1 MAGARVGRDLV
12 DERPSRTRGTWTRGR
27 RARHGA
33 LHRSPRPANSRGGVL
48 HVSTRKIV
56 ERRTKETTIRVEA
69 SLGSGL
75 ASVDTTVP
83 FLDLTIKARGDLRH
97 HIVEDVALTVGQAVA
112 ALVPKGPAR
121 YGERTVPMDDAL
133 VQAVID
139 VGGRPFYR
147 GPIPSTFFE
156 HWMRSFCD
164 AGKFTLHIRVL
175 RGEDRHHVVEA
186 AFKALGFSLGQA
198 LADTGSVF
206 STKGSVSLRTKRR
219 IRT

>member
-1 MAGARVGRDLV
+1 MSAA
-12 DERPSRTRGTWTRGR
+12 
-27 RARHGA
+27 
-33 LHRSPRPANSRGGVL
+33 
-48 HVSTRKIV
+48 KIV
-56 ERRTKETTIRVEA
+56 ERKTKETTIRVEA
-69 SLGSGL
+69 SIGRGR
-75 ASVDTTVP
+75 AIVDTTVP
-83 FLDLTIKARGDLRH
+83 FLDHMMTALAKYSGLDLKILARGDLRH

-112 ALVPKGPAR
+112 ALLPKGAAR

-139 VGGRPFYR
+139 MGGRPFYR

-186 AFKALGFSLGQA
+186 AFKALGFSLAQA
-198 LADTGSVF
+198 LADTGGVF
-206 STKGSVSLRTKRR
+206 STKGPVAVRAKRGKAK
-219 IRT
+219 